1 MDICILNL
9 FRLVLLGLCKY
20 RFKLFLPL
28 KDLDL
33 HSLLGSDCLDLW
45 MKRLPFWSQFQ
56 QRPAVETLQTCSTF
70 EFEVQYLAALD
81 SCRPNMA
88 LSGR

>member
-1 MDICILNL
+1 MHVCMSNL
-9 FRLVLLGLCKY
+9 FRVVLGLCEY

-33 HSLLGSDCLDLW
+33 HSLLDSDCLDLW
-45 MKRLPFWSQFQ
+45 MKRLPFWNLFQ
-56 QRPAVETLQTCSTF
+56 QRPAGETLRTCSTF

-81 SCRPNMA
+81 SCMPNMA
-88 LSGR
+88 LSER